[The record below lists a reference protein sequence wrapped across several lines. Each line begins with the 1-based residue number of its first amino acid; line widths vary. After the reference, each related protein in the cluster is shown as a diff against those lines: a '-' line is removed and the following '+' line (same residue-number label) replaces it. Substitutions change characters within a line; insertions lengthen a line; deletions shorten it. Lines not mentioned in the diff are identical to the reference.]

1 MVQILFDINQYPL
14 IAKSVRL
21 FKNPLINFK
30 APSYHQMTPLSR
42 WKTPPPVLEHFNN
55 HFIKSLEQIP
65 LKLQFECHNQSI
77 ERHVKAV
84 TEATGA
90 VYGHDRKDGH
100 IRNKIK
106 LQKLMKSHISKK
118 YFNLSAF

>member
-1 MVQILFDINQYPL
+1 MIQILFDINQYPL

-21 FKNPLINFK
+21 FKKPLINFK
-30 APSYHQMTPLSR
+30 APLYHQMTSLSR
-42 WKTPPPVLEHFNN
+42 WKTPSPVLKHFNN

-77 ERHVKAV
+77 ERHVKTV
-84 TEATGA
+84 TEVAGA

-100 IRNKIK
+100 I
-106 LQKLMKSHISKK
+106 
-118 YFNLSAF
+118 